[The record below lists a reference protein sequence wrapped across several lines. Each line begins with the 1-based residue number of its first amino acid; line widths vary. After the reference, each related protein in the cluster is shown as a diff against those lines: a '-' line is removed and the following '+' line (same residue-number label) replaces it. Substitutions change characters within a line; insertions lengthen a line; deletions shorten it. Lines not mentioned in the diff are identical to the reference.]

1 MVIQAKTR
9 VFILVRAKC
18 PYVQFELLYS
28 CVQFWSRGYK
38 LAREGERV
46 PSLWLNG
53 CVCVCSSAGA
63 SEERER
69 EMGSGAS
76 RYLLANWSV
85 GPFDLFWPMAW
96 GTSRPYT
103 SNTIFPVSSWETGYP
118 PANWISAWTPHPP
131 YPGHGAVSCLMWHLS
146 LGRLWQVLTEYPGR
160 VFAWIRAGQIYFS
173 LCVRTGVEGGH
184 VPDFPGPPWRSAF
197 TRGASRFSGDPYPRV
212 AWAIL
217 WGSGEADPL
226 LQGSGVADVFPWGS
240 AAPGPPLR
248 GSASSKAPPSH
259 GERAVSFFAVPP
271 GPSAVLLGLNRFVS
285 LIY

>member
-1 MVIQAKTR
+1 MNLLSLISSWLVIICQVTTKCATVSKSTTFRELNRAWACADAPAWSAPPPFIAQGVR
-9 VFILVRAKC
+9 V
-18 PYVQFELLYS
+18 Y
-28 CVQFWSRGYK
+28 
-38 LAREGERV
+38 
-46 PSLWLNG
+46 
-53 CVCVCSSAGA
+53 
-63 SEERER
+63 RER

-131 YPGHGAVSCLMWHLS
+131 YPGHGTVSCLTWHLS

-160 VFAWIRAGQIYFS
+160 VFAQIRAGQIYFS

-217 WGSGEADPL
+217 WGSGEADPR
-226 LQGSGVADVFPWGS
+226 LQGSGEACR
-240 AAPGPPLR
+240 LLCC
-248 GSASSKAPPSH
+248 
-259 GERAVSFFAVPP
+259 PP

>member
-1 MVIQAKTR
+1 MISHYLSSNNEMCYSIKINNFSWTKQG
-9 VFILVRAKC
+9 LSLCGCPCMERAS
-18 PYVQFELLYS
+18 PFYS
-28 CVQFWSRGYK
+28 PRGDG
-38 LAREGERV
+38 LQR
-46 PSLWLNG
+46 
-53 CVCVCSSAGA
+53 
-63 SEERER
+63 ERER
-69 EMGSGAS
+69 EMRSGAS

-160 VFAWIRAGQIYFS
+160 VFAQIRAGQIYFS

-184 VPDFPGPPWRSAF
+184 VPDFRGPPWQSAF

-226 LQGSGVADVFPWGS
+226 LQGSGEADVFPWGS

-259 GERAVSFFAVPP
+259 GKRAVSFVVPP
-271 GPSAVLLGLNRFVS
+271 GHRLFC
-285 LIY
+285 